1 MWQNNTQSAKNK
13 LLGAAF
19 LRVLGSVATSYYS
32 PLLFNQL
39 LKILAPFEEAQAAVS
54 LNTKLLLMLGAY
66 PSIYLAKESLNYVTS
81 LLIQEAHSNYS
92 KKVFQAGYNNI
103 RSKEVELSED
113 QYLRVGNRLTTIS
126 SCIRGTAETLA
137 TNTFSNVLELMVN
150 GWVLMRHLSKGQMA
164 TLSGLIASQFM
175 IFKLIKN
182 KKQTLITAAD
192 DKRQELNR
200 AIHTSISTQNEPQT
214 PVEQVY
220 EQKIQ
225 ADQSL
230 NRLNHLSSMSR
241 IVMGIISSSIF
252 SIITTFPEKFNT
264 DDFVIVSNASI
275 SFHLTIHFFNDMLTQ
290 VTDSF
295 FEYNRLI
302 EETHVQPAKLKTQ

>member
-103 RSKEVELSED
+103 RSKEVELSEG